1 MGVLQH
7 HKVLVFNVLVVTD
20 PIIWIRVIFFSFYH
34 SISCSADQLLSPQS
48 PISITNLMMSP
59 ISLEPLKS
67 NQCSGISSRVSHQQW
82 ICGFVLSSPVVGS
95 TLAPALVEPTLDRPT
110 GVDRCGLQS
119 HLALRCTRG
128 MLSPNMM
135 RRRRNTVDNLGE
147 IQLTIWEKYS

>member
-48 PISITNLMMSP
+48 PSSITNLMMSP

-67 NQCSGISSRVSHQQW
+67 NQCSGISSSDLW
-82 ICGFVLSSPVVGS
+82 ICGFGLSSPVVGS

-128 MLSPNMM
+128 MLSPMM
-135 RRRRNTVDNLGE
+135 RRRMRERYSWQFERYTVDAE
-147 IQLTIWEKYS
+147 I